1 MNGIIPGSPAEAAR
15 SKDVTI
21 LRHPPW
27 QTPLGSGSPPADKV
41 PVHLLPVHQFSASG
55 LLPHGN
61 SICAWAKVDAAVIRT
76 TQASSKRGL
85 DAEPAHASNSHPDRN
100 ANLRAYR
107 RRTVSM
113 LRRYLRYSLETGR
126 VPSLLGGEYFR
137 TGVTSYGVVTF
148 EDRVIFVHDME
159 SCLQRLDE
167 FSLQLIARH
176 ILQEHDLEATA
187 RLLQCNEKTIRRAIP
202 VALDQLSEILLEV
215 GLLDKI
221 KSTEENSCQGG
232 QSNEILASDCEE
244 SKKIF

>member
-1 MNGIIPGSPAEAAR
+1 MNDIIPEDTAKGPQ
-15 SKDVTI
+15 SKDVIT

-27 QTPLGSGSPPADKV
+27 QDPLSLGSPPTEKL
-41 PVHLLPVHQFSASG
+41 PLELLPVHQFPASA
-55 LLPHGN
+55 LLPRGN
-61 SICAWAKVDAAVIRT
+61 SVRAWAEADTAVIT
-76 TQASSKRGL
+76 NQASLACGPREL
-85 DAEPAHASNSHPDRN
+85 AHAMDSPLERSP
-100 ANLRAYR
+100 NLRAYR

-159 SCLQRLDE
+159 SCLQRLSD

-176 ILQEHDLEATA
+176 TLQEHDLEATA

-215 GLLDKI
+215 GLLEKMNP
-221 KSTEENSCQGG
+221 TEENSCQGG
-232 QSNEILASDCEE
+232 QSDEILASDCEE
-244 SKKIF
+244 SEKIF

>member
-1 MNGIIPGSPAEAAR
+1 
-15 SKDVTI
+15 
-21 LRHPPW
+21 
-27 QTPLGSGSPPADKV
+27 
-41 PVHLLPVHQFSASG
+41 
-55 LLPHGN
+55 
-61 SICAWAKVDAAVIRT
+61 
-76 TQASSKRGL
+76 
-85 DAEPAHASNSHPDRN
+85 
-100 ANLRAYR
+100 
-107 RRTVSM
+107 M

-159 SCLQRLDE
+159 SCLQRLGE

-187 RLLQCNEKTIRRAIP
+187 HLLQCNEKTIRRAIP

>member
-1 MNGIIPGSPAEAAR
+1 MNSLIPENPAETAR

-27 QTPLGSGSPPADKV
+27 QTPSGSGSPSADKV

-55 LLPHGN
+55 SLPRRT
-61 SICAWAKVDAAVIRT
+61 SICAWAKVDAAVITT
-76 TQASSKRGL
+76 TQAASKQGL
-85 DAEPAHASNSHPDRN
+85 GAEPAHALNSHPDRN

-148 EDRVIFVHDME
+148 E
-159 SCLQRLDE
+159 

-215 GLLDKI
+215 GLLDKMNSI
-221 KSTEENSCQGG
+221 EENSCQGG

-244 SKKIF
+244 SKKIRGYAFDAGLAIV

>member
-1 MNGIIPGSPAEAAR
+1 MNDLIPEDISKAAQV
-15 SKDVTI
+15 KLVVP

-27 QTPLGSGSPPADKV
+27 QIPLRPGVPQADKF
-41 PVHLLPVHQFSASG
+41 PAEGLPVHQFPASG
-55 LLPHGN
+55 PLPRGN
-61 SICAWAKVDAAVIRT
+61 SICAWSKVDAAVITT
-76 TQASSKRGL
+76 TQAPSAQGPR
-85 DAEPAHASNSHPDRN
+85 AEPAHAWDGPPDRN

-159 SCLQRLDE
+159 SCLQRLGE

-176 ILQEHDLEATA
+176 TLQEHDLEATA

-221 KSTEENSCQGG
+221 KPTEENSCQGG
-232 QSNEILASDCEE
+232 KSDEILASDCEE
-244 SKKIF
+244 SEKIF